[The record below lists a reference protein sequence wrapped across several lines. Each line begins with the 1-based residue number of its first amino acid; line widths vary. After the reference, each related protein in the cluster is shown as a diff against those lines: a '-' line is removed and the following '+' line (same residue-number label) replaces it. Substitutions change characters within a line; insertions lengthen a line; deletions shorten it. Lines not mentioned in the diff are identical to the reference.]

1 MRRPMQGMHRLTD
14 LDALVEQEKDRGGR
28 AP

>member
-1 MRRPMQGMHRLTD
+1 MARAVNGLDRLTD
-14 LDALVEQEKDRGGR
+14 LDALVEQEDARGNR

>member
-1 MRRPMQGMHRLTD
+1 MAQAVRGLDRLTD
-14 LDALVEQEKDRGGR
+14 LDALVEQEDHRGSG